1 MTFAATARERTAGMA
16 KQSGYLQRREA
27 ELDATFNAG
36 AAMAMQFAMDT
47 LQMALHQTEGWG
59 YDRIMRITQA
69 WLETQR
75 EYKPA
80 LNCKDPEA
88 DVRQEH
94 MDRVL
99 KEIIRDKAE
108 LIPHA
113 ERYKDLRK
121 VTYGG
126 RK

>member
-1 MTFAATARERTAGMA
+1 MA
-16 KQSGYLQRREA
+16 KQSAYLQRREA

-59 YDRIMRITQA
+59 YDRIMRITHNWVA
-69 WLETQR
+69 VQR

-80 LNCKDPEA
+80 LDCRNPEA

-113 ERYKDLRK
+113 ERYKDLKK

>member
-1 MTFAATARERTAGMA
+1 MA
-16 KQSGYLQRREA
+16 KQSAYLQRREA

-59 YDRIMRITQA
+59 YDRIMRITHNWVA
-69 WLETQR
+69 LQR

-80 LNCKDPEA
+80 LDCRNPEA
-88 DVRQEH
+88 DARQVH

-99 KEIIRDKAE
+99 TQIISGKQE
-108 LIPHA
+108 LHPF
-113 ERYKDLRK
+113 ESRYPELKKIKYR
-121 VTYGG
+121 
-126 RK
+126 R

>member
-1 MTFAATARERTAGMA
+1 MS
-16 KQSGYLQRREA
+16 KQSGYLQRRDA
-27 ELDATFNAG
+27 ELNAAFNAG
-36 AAMAMQFAMDT
+36 AAVAAQFAMDT
-47 LQMALHQTEGWG
+47 LQMTMHQQEGWG

-80 LNCKDPEA
+80 LNCKNPAA
-88 DVRQEH
+88 DVCQEH

-108 LIPHA
+108 LITFPD
-113 ERYKDLRK
+113 RYKELKK

>member
-1 MTFAATARERTAGMA
+1 MA
-16 KQSGYLQRREA
+16 KQSGYLQRWEA

-59 YDRIMRITQA
+59 YDRIMRITHNWIA
-69 WLETQR
+69 VQR

-80 LNCKDPEA
+80 LDCRNPAA
-88 DVRQEH
+88 DVCQEH

-113 ERYKDLRK
+113 ERYKDLKK

>member
-1 MTFAATARERTAGMA
+1 MA
-16 KQSGYLQRREA
+16 KQSEYLKRREA
-27 ELDATFNAG
+27 EWNAVFNAG
-36 AAMAMQFAMDT
+36 AALAMQFAMDT

-88 DVRQEH
+88 DVRQVH

-99 KEIIRDKAE
+99 AQIINGKAE
-108 LIPHA
+108 LIPFPA
-113 ERYKDLRK
+113 RYPDLK
-121 VTYGG
+121 KIKYG
-126 RK
+126 R

>member
-1 MTFAATARERTAGMA
+1 MAVTARERTAGMA

-59 YDRIMRITQA
+59 YDRIMRLTEA
-69 WLETQR
+69 WAEVR
-75 EYKPA
+75 KEYRPA
-80 LNCKDPEA
+80 LDYKNPAA
-88 DVRQEH
+88 DVCQEH

-113 ERYKDLRK
+113 ERYKDLKK

>member
-1 MTFAATARERTAGMA
+1 MA
-16 KQSGYLQRREA
+16 KQSGYLQRRDA
-27 ELDATFNAG
+27 ELNAAFNAG
-36 AAMAMQFAMDT
+36 AAVAAQFAMDT
-47 LQMALHQTEGWG
+47 LQMTMHQQEGWG

-99 KEIIRDKAE
+99 AQIINGKAE
-108 LIPHA
+108 LIPFPD
-113 ERYKDLRK
+113 RYPDLK
-121 VTYGG
+121 KIKYG
-126 RK
+126 R